1 MAKSFYGSIALSKL
15 KHVILEKKGKSG
27 MVKGIFIP
35 FEANGLVEGKE
46 GAVYA
51 NISGKFHDEPDSYGN
66 DAFVAHKFNS
76 GKKWSDMTEDE
87 KKAANDASPILGN
100 LKWQDGAGGRS
111 ADSSG
116 AVASAVISEDEDIP
130 F

>member
-1 MAKSFYGSIALSKL
+1 MAQSFYGSIALSKL
-15 KHVILEKKGKSG
+15 KHVLMEKKGQSG

-35 FEANGLVEGKE
+35 IEANGLVEGKE

-51 NISGKFHDEPDSYGN
+51 NIGGKIHDESDKYEN
-66 DAFVAHKFNS
+66 DGFISFKFNS

-87 KKAANDASPILGN
+87 KKQSQDLSPILGN
-100 LKWQDGAGGRS
+100 IKLQGGGGGSDNSGA
-111 ADSSG
+111 ASSG
-116 AVASAVISEDEDIP
+116 TVGEDSELP